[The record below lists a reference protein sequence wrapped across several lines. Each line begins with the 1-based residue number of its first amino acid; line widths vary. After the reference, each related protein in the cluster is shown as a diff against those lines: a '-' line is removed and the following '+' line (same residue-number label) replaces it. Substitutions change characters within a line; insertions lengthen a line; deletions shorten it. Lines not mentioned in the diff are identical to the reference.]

1 MQKNKLINLNWIFKH
16 IRIKLSNEFHLTFKL
31 TIPFKKDVF
40 FHKRL
45 NNFKCVV
52 KDFVMILKVIFFILL
67 IKINKIKFVV
77 IKKTSNWIDL
87 FGGIYFQIFKL
98 L

>member
-1 MQKNKLINLNWIFKH
+1 
-16 IRIKLSNEFHLTFKL
+16 
-31 TIPFKKDVF
+31 
-40 FHKRL
+40 
-45 NNFKCVV
+45 
-52 KDFVMILKVIFFILL
+52 MILKVIFFILL